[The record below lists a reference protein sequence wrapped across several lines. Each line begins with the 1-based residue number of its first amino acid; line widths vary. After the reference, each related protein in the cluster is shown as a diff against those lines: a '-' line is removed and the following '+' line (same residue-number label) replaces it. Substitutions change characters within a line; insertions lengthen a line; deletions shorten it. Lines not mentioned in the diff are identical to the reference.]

1 MSTDGPRVRYG
12 PSTRSV
18 CARAALLVGLL
29 QPASLGAGESLRWG
43 LQGGL
48 LMPASPDLQLT
59 TGSGPSLGFGARLEW
74 GSYTDQ
80 SLRLRL
86 DREQFRAG
94 RQIKDSLAVHQ
105 EMDTKVHDESLGL
118 EQLFHQERW
127 FVGLG
132 LYGIRWTVDATNRL
146 TTLAGTFSPSGSS
159 RWTRAGVGLLVG
171 RRWNANLGAEVRFVA
186 SRYGQENQPT
196 RVASLN
202 LVWSY

>member
-1 MSTDGPRVRYG
+1 MWIAFRTL
-12 PSTRSV
+12 
-18 CARAALLVGLL
+18 AAGGMLVWS
-29 QPASLGAGESLRWG
+29 SLGAGESLRWG

-48 LMPASPDLQLT
+48 LMPASPDLKLT
-59 TGSGPSLGFGARLEW
+59 TGSGLNASFGARVEW
-74 GSYTDQ
+74 GSYADQ
-80 SLRLRL
+80 TLRLRL
-86 DREQFRAG
+86 DREQFGAG
-94 RQIKDSLAVHQ
+94 HQIKDSLAVHQ
-105 EMDTKVHDESLGL
+105 EIDTKVHDESLGL

-127 FVGLG
+127 FLGLG
-132 LYGIRWTVDATNRL
+132 LYGIRWTVASTNRL
-146 TTLAGTFSPSGSS
+146 VTAAGSFTPSGSS